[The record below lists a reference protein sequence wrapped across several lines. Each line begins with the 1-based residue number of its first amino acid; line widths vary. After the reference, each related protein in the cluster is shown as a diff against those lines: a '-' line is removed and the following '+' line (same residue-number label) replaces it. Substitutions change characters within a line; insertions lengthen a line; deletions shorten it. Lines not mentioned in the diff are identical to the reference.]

1 MLGKIEGKGEGAAED
16 EDEMRNLTLVYKMEI
31 KVQT

>member
-1 MLGKIEGKGEGAAED
+1 LKAKEKGAAED
-16 EDEMRNLTLVYKMEI
+16 EDEMRSLTLVYKMEI